1 MELIDF
7 ILHVDDHLLE
17 FITNYG
23 VWIYAILFLIIFV
36 ETGLVVMPF
45 LPGDSLLFAAGA
57 LAASTGAMNPWT
69 LGVLLFIAAVLGDTL
84 NYHIGRYIGPR
95 VFEIESRFINKQH
108 LINTQKFFE
117 KHGGKTIIFARFIP
131 FARTFAPF
139 VAGAGKMDY
148 KFFLSYNLIGAFCW
162 IGSFITLGYIFGN
175 VPVVKDNFTHLI
187 FGIIIISVLPG
198 IIGFIRAKWP
208 PLSGFSAGSLVL
220 LSNGRWPVPPRQA
233 RLQSSNPRCCCA
245 ASRRTRRSGRLRY
258 SRFNARCR

>member
-17 FITNYG
+17 FITQYG

-57 LAASTGAMNPWT
+57 LAASTGVMDPWV
-69 LGVLLFIAAVLGDTL
+69 LIPLLFLAAVLGDTL

-95 VFEIESRFINKQH
+95 VFEIESRFINKKH
-108 LINTQKFFE
+108 LIATQQFFA
-117 KHGGKTIIFARFIP
+117 KHGGKTIIFARFVP

-139 VAGAGKMDY
+139 VAGAGKMNY
-148 KFFLSYNLIGAFCW
+148 KYFLSYNVIGAFLW
-162 IGSFITLGYIFGN
+162 ITSFVILGYMFGN
-175 VPVVKDNFTHLI
+175 MPIVKDNFTHLI

-198 IIGFIRAKWP
+198 IIGFIRQKLKKTP
-208 PLSGFSAGSLVL
+208 
-220 LSNGRWPVPPRQA
+220 
-233 RLQSSNPRCCCA
+233 A
-245 ASRRTRRSGRLRY
+245 A
-258 SRFNARCR
+258 

>member
-187 FGIIIISVLPG
+187 FGIIIISVFPG
-198 IIGFIRAKWP
+198 IIGFIRAK
-208 PLSGFSAGSLVL
+208 LKKKSTTEA
-220 LSNGRWPVPPRQA
+220 
-233 RLQSSNPRCCCA
+233 
-245 ASRRTRRSGRLRY
+245 
-258 SRFNARCR
+258 